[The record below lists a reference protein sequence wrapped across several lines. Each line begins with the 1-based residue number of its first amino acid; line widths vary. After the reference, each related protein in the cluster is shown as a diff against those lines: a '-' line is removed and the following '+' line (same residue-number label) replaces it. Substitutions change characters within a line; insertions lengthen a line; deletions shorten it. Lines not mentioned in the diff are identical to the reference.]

1 MTGVDF
7 HAYVAARGRL
17 IDDALETALPAAD
30 RPPQILH
37 QAMRYCVLGGGKR
50 LRPVLVLASA
60 EACGGTP
67 QAVLPVACA
76 VELIHAY
83 SLIHDDLPAMADSDT
98 RPGCPTCH
106 ISFGE
111 GTGVL

>member
-1 MTGVDF
+1 MTDVEF

-50 LRPVLVLASA
+50 LRPLLVVASA
-60 EACGGTP
+60 EACGGGP

-76 VELIHAY
+76 VEVIPAY
-83 SLIHDDLPAMADSDT
+83 SLIHDDLPALEDSGHRHG
-98 RPGCPTCH
+98 RPARPIAFCG
-106 ISFGE
+106 GN
-111 GTGVL
+111 

>member
-50 LRPVLVLASA
+50 LRPLLVGASA
-60 EACGGTP
+60 EACGGDP
-67 QAVLPVACA
+67 PAVLPLACA
-76 VELIHAY
+76 AEPIPPDPPVPDELPPKDRAAPGPG
-83 SLIHDDLPAMADSDT
+83 PA
-98 RPGCPTCH
+98 
-106 ISFGE
+106 
-111 GTGVL
+111 